1 MAEVLRVE
9 SRESG
14 VVKSYRDLLVWQKSM
29 SFVTE
34 VYRHL
39 ESFPKQEQ
47 YGLVSQIK
55 RSSLSIPS
63 NIAEGSSRRSTKEF
77 LHYINIATG
86 SLAEVETQLQIANN
100 LNYLD
105 ADTLKNMLGHTD
117 EISRM
122 LQGLYHSLEKKLH
135 STLNS

>member
-1 MAEVLRVE
+1 MAEVIRVE
-9 SRESG
+9 SRESSA
-14 VVKSYRDLLVWQKSM
+14 VRSYRDLLVWQKSM
-29 SFVTE
+29 SFVTK

-39 ESFPKQEQ
+39 DTFPKTEH

-55 RSSLSIPS
+55 RSSVSVPS

-77 LHYINIATG
+77 LRYINIANG
-86 SLAEVETQLQIANN
+86 SLAEAETQLQIATN
-100 LNYLD
+100 LGYLD
-105 ADTLKNMLGHTD
+105 EKSLVEMLNATD

-122 LQGLYHSLEKKLH
+122 LQGLYVALEKKLH